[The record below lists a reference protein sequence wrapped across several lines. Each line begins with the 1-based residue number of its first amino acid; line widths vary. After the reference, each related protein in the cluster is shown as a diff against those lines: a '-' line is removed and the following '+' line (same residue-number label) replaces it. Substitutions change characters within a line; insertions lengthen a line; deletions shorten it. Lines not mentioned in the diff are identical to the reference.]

1 MLINKQSL
9 SAAFVA
15 IKTIFNNAFGAAPTT
30 WQKIAMEVPSNTG
43 SNDYK
48 WLSAFPKMRRWIGAK
63 VVKNLKA
70 YKYVVENEDFEATVE
85 VDRNDIEDDQ
95 LGIYSPQAQMAGFS
109 AAQLPDELVYEAVNG
124 AFTKPC
130 FDGQYF
136 IDTDHPVGDASVS
149 NKGTA
154 PLSNA
159 NQAAAKAGYGAA
171 RTAMKK
177 FKDEEGRSLN
187 VSPNVLLVG
196 PALEDVAK
204 MLLTNQKLA
213 DDTPNPYVGTAELVV
228 DGRIESDT
236 AWFLLDTTKPV
247 KPFIYQ
253 PRKKPVFVSQVN
265 LDSDDVFN
273 LRKLKFGAEARGAAG
288 YGFWQLA
295 YGSTG
300 TGA

>member
-1 MLINKQSL
+1 
-9 SAAFVA
+9 
-15 IKTIFNNAFGAAPTT
+15 
-30 WQKIAMEVPSNTG
+30 
-43 SNDYK
+43 
-48 WLSAFPKMRRWIGAK
+48 
-63 VVKNLKA
+63 
-70 YKYVVENEDFEATVE
+70 
-85 VDRNDIEDDQ
+85 
-95 LGIYSPQAQMAGFS
+95 
-109 AAQLPDELVYEAVNG
+109 
-124 AFTKPC
+124 
-130 FDGQYF
+130 
-136 IDTDHPVGDASVS
+136 
-149 NKGTA
+149 
-154 PLSNA
+154 
-159 NQAAAKAGYGAA
+159 QAAAKAGYGAA

-204 MLLTNQKLA
+204 MLLTNPRLA
-213 DDTPNPYVGTAELVV
+213 DNTPNPYVGTAELVV

-247 KPFIYQ
+247 KPFIFQ
-253 PRKKPVFVSQVN
+253 PRKQPEFVSQVN

-273 LRKLKFGAEARGAAG
+273 LRKLKFGAEARAAAG